1 MMQAIAA
8 TTPVSL
14 LSDLG
19 DLWQSL
25 DAIFVSL
32 EPSDWFRQHG
42 PHWTFADVPYHLAYF
57 DREIVARPLE
67 QGPDLPTAEQWAA
80 RASPELNAWN
90 ARRFA
95 ERPATQ
101 TVEQSLEQMRASRTA
116 IQGVVDAMYDT
127 DLDRPTW
134 FPLLVGGWLPARAVL
149 AGCRFHT
156 WSHFME
162 LRLRRPEGTRR
173 STPELRKATIHGA
186 LGDAMSFFPLA
197 LNRAQVATAQ
207 FSLVMEFT
215 GPGGG
220 AWTIRVADGAC
231 TVAEGWPAR
240 SDLVITQSAETF
252 MKTRIGMLDPMMA
265 IQSGEIKIQNIEHM
279 GTFALLFPPPQPDDA
294 AVLAPDSVVH

>member
-1 MMQAIAA
+1 MQAIAA
-8 TTPVSL
+8 TTLASL
-14 LSDLG
+14 LTDLD
-19 DLWQSL
+19 DLWRNL

-32 EPSDWFRQHG
+32 ESSDWSRQHG

-57 DREIVARPLE
+57 DREIVAHPIE
-67 QGPDLPTAEQWAA
+67 QGLDLPTAEQWAA
-80 RASPELNAWN
+80 RASPDLNAWN

-116 IQGVVDAMYDT
+116 IQGVVGAMRDT
-127 DLDRPTW
+127 DLERPTW

-149 AGCRFHT
+149 EGCRFHT

-162 LRLRRPEGTRR
+162 LRLRHPEGTRR
-173 STPELRKATIHGA
+173 STQALHDATIHAA

-197 LNRAQVATAQ
+197 LNRVQAAAAQ
-207 FSLVMEFT
+207 FSLVMEFA
-215 GPGGG
+215 GPGAG

-231 TVAEGWPAR
+231 SVAEEWPAR

-252 MKTRIGMLDPMMA
+252 MKTRTGMLDPMVA

-279 GTFALLFPPPQPDDA
+279 GMFALLFPHQG
-294 AVLAPDSVVH
+294 